1 MQKFTKY
8 LTIFG
13 VTMLIST
20 TWYASSRGFGL
31 DNLTGSR
38 ELIDEQKMCPDY
50 QKDRFGNCP
59 PRRHRRSLGA
69 RAVYGGGGK

>member
-1 MQKFTKY
+1 MQKFTRY

-13 VTMLIST
+13 VATLVST
-20 TWYASSRGFGL
+20 TWYASSRGYGL
-31 DNLTGSR
+31 ENLTAPKN
-38 ELIDEQKMCPDY
+38 LIEEHKMCPDY

-59 PRRHRRSLGA
+59 PRRHRRSLGS